1 MASEMIL
8 NFEAIIPS
16 IPLIL
21 EGIIVTLKFTLTSL
35 ACGLPLGFLLALAKI
50 SPQKT
55 LRAIAQVY
63 TSIFRGTPLLV
74 QLGLIYYATP
84 QLTGYTISAFEA
96 GVLTFS
102 LNSAAYSS
110 EIIRAGIESIDIGQ
124 WEAAQV
130 LGLSRWQLLRGVIFP
145 QAVRNVLPAL
155 VNEMVD
161 LLKES
166 ALVSTIGEA
175 DLLRQAQKV
184 ASEKYLYFEPLI
196 IAAAC
201 YYVMVMLISFSA
213 KKLEQRLRYA

>member
-1 MASEMIL
+1 MTF
-8 NFEAIIPS
+8 NFAAIIPS
-16 IPLIL
+16 IPIIL
-21 EGIIVTLKFTLTSL
+21 EGMIVTLKFTFMSL
-35 ACGLPLGFLLALAKI
+35 ACGLPLGFLLALAKV
-50 SPQKT
+50 SPQKA
-55 LRAIAQVY
+55 LRRFAQVY

-84 QLTGYTISAFEA
+84 QIIGYSISAFEA

-110 EIIRAGIESIDIGQ
+110 EIIRAGIESIDPGQ
-124 WEAAQV
+124 WEAAKV
-130 LGLSRWQLLRGVIFP
+130 LGLGRRQILLGIILP
-145 QAVRNVLPAL
+145 QAIRNVLPAI

-201 YYVMVMLISFSA
+201 YYTMVMMISFCA
-213 KKLEQRLRYA
+213 KKLEQKLRHA

>member
-1 MASEMIL
+1 MSFNFQAIL
-8 NFEAIIPS
+8 PS

-21 EGIIVTLKFTLTSL
+21 EGVIVTLKFTLTSL
-35 ACGLPLGFLLALAKI
+35 ACGLPLGFFLALAKI
-50 SPQKT
+50 SPNKVFSK
-55 LRAIAQVY
+55 LAQFY

-110 EIIRAGIESIDIGQ
+110 EIIRAGIDSIDPGQ
-124 WEAAQV
+124 WQAAQV
-130 LGLSRWQLLRGVIFP
+130 LGLTRRQTLIGIILP
-145 QAVRNVLPAL
+145 QAIRNVLPAI

-166 ALVSTIGEA
+166 AIVSTIGEA

-201 YYVMVMLISFSA
+201 YYFMVMIISFCA
-213 KKLEQRLRYA
+213 KKLEQKLRYA

>member
-1 MASEMIL
+1 MNL

-16 IPLIL
+16 IPFIL
-21 EGIIVTLKFTLTSL
+21 QGLVITLKFTTLSL
-35 ACGLPLGFLLALAKI
+35 LCGLPLGIILALAKLG
-50 SPQKT
+50 QYQVV
-55 LRAIAQVY
+55 RHIANIY

-84 QLTGYTISAFEA
+84 QLTGYTISTFEA
-96 GVLTFS
+96 GILTFS

-110 EIIRAGIESIDIGQ
+110 EIIRAGIQSVDKGQ
-124 WEAAQV
+124 WEAAQM
-130 LGLSRWQLLRGVIFP
+130 LGLSHRQTIFGIIMP
-145 QAVRNVLPAL
+145 QAIRNTLPAL
-155 VNEMVD
+155 INEMID

-166 ALVSTIGEA
+166 SLVSTIGEA

-201 YYVMVMLISFSA
+201 YYVIVMLIAFLA
-213 KKLEQRLRYA
+213 KRLEKRLSYA